1 MTYFQFISTEDMNKF
16 TELGYTFTSK
26 YTPNKLGN
34 TYHVIV
40 TDKDGNE
47 VVHTQCSYGNGSGH
61 GYAMS
66 GAETQAVAELKAIIE
81 GRVSTKEEYDTDFL
95 SRLLEWGYIT
105 EYGYSKQGELLIMF
119 DSWNQVEGRRKWD
132 DEKHNW
138 VQIDKSVYAKLVDLA
153 DKNLLKPS
161 VNKTIKEVEFVFSD
175 EYMRCDSCGCIC
187 HTTWD
192 GIHYVEGTG
201 EVLCD
206 DCINE
211 SDEAIESLIE
221 EAKDDFSKALP
232 VMISEDKIKELG
244 YEAVDDTDFSTRSSQ
259 WGEDSWSCHNLDT
272 DTCKRLCCDYDGFA
286 KLTGVYQFEA
296 EFQLYFPSNT
306 VEQAKEELKTIL

>member
-1 MTYFQFISTEDMNKF
+1 MEFITTEKF
-16 TELGYTFTSK
+16 NQLGYTFNEEF
-26 YTPNKLGN
+26 TPNNLGS

-47 VVHTQCSYGNGSGH
+47 VVHAQSSYANLSGR

-66 GAETQAVAELKAIIE
+66 GVQHQAVADLEVYIE
-81 GRVSTKEEYDTDFL
+81 NPNKPKEEDLIDWDFL
-95 SRLLEWGYIT
+95 NELANWEYIND
-105 EYGYSKQGELLIMF
+105 YGF
-119 DSWNQVEGRRKWD
+119 
-132 DEKHNW
+132 
-138 VQIDKSVYAKLVDLA
+138 
-153 DKNLLKPS
+153 DKNGTLTILFDTWRQLEGEDEYPSVFAKFVALAEKGLLKDKINYTLTHFES
-161 VNKTIKEVEFVFSD
+161 AFTD
-175 EYMRCDSCGCIC
+175 EYMKCCECGRIL
-187 HTTWD
+187 HRDWE
-192 GIHYVEGTG
+192 GIRYVEGVG

-206 DCINE
+206 DCINKSE
-211 SDEAIESLIE
+211 SAIESLID

-259 WGEDSWSCHNLDT
+259 WGENSWSCHNLDT
-272 DTCKRLCCDYDGFA
+272 DICRRLCCDYDGFA

-306 VEQAKEELKTIL
+306 VEQARKELKTIL